1 MLPTPLVQLQ
11 EVTKVYRD
19 GQREV
24 TALHNVTLE
33 IWPGEWVAIVG
44 PSGCGK
50 STLLNLVAGLD
61 RPTSGRVLVD
71 GIDLAT
77 LDEEALARWRRTHVG
92 FVFQFF
98 QLLPTLTALENVQL
112 PLILAGRAQAR
123 QRATELLHRVGLA
136 HAAHR
141 FPSELSGGEQQR
153 VAIARALA
161 NQPRLLLADEPTGN
175 LDSASGAA
183 VLELFT
189 QAWHGGT
196 ALLMVTHD
204 QGVAQRAQRLI
215 ELRDGRIVMNTVLR
229 R

>member
-1 MLPTPLVQLQ
+1 MLLTPLVQLQ

-123 QRATELLHRVGLA
+123 QRAVELLQRVGLPQ
-136 HAAHR
+136 AAHR

-183 VLELFT
+183 VLELFE
-189 QAWHGGT
+189 QAWQGGT
-196 ALLMVTHD
+196 TLLLVTHD
-204 QGVAQRAQRLI
+204 LTIAQRAQRLI
-215 ELRDGRIVMNTVLR
+215 ELRDGIVVADTLLR